1 MQHME
6 ITNDLVFTTEE
17 VASLLRT
24 HRNMVDRL
32 RRNGLISGIKLGKG
46 FIYSAVEINRFLERY
61 AGEDLSNDSSQKE
74 AKENTE
80 RRSI

>member
-1 MQHME
+1 ME

-32 RRNGLISGIKLGKG
+32 RRNGLINGIKLGKG

-61 AGEDLSNDSSQKE
+61 AGEDLSNDSAQKE